1 MSEYWEKQ
9 WIYKKKALICLM
21 KNVTFALQ
29 LACMENSIQN
39 QATTWLPA
47 CFQIEK
53 QNQYKENA

>member
-1 MSEYWEKQ
+1 
-9 WIYKKKALICLM
+9 M

-29 LACMENSIQN
+29 LACMENGIQN
-39 QATTWLPA
+39 KATTWLPA